1 MAEDAMDKMIK
12 KGLLPPSSSTTKNIP
27 VHGSTTIAVGPDLA
41 VYGSDAKKIQELQ
54 KDKCLNEKLVAGM
67 PYTKAEVVWCIRNE
81 MARTVEDVLARRLRI
96 LFLNARSAMEAAP
109 EVAEILKNEL
119 HQNEEWKQ
127 NQLANFLKLAKE
139 YLP

>member
-1 MAEDAMDKMIK
+1 MNKMIS
-12 KGLLPPSSSTTKNIP
+12 KGLIPISSSKTKTIAI
-27 VHGSTTIAVGPDLA
+27 HGSNIITDDPDLA
-41 VYGSDAKKIQELQ
+41 VYGRDAEKIQELQ
-54 KDKCLNEKLVAGM
+54 KDKCLSEKLVAGM

-109 EVAEILKNEL
+109 GVTEILKNEL
-119 HQNEEWKQ
+119 NQKEEWKQ

>member
-1 MAEDAMDKMIK
+1 
-12 KGLLPPSSSTTKNIP
+12 
-27 VHGSTTIAVGPDLA
+27 
-41 VYGSDAKKIQELQ
+41 
-54 KDKCLNEKLVAGM
+54 
-67 PYTKAEVVWCIRNE
+67 
-81 MARTVEDVLARRLRI
+81 
-96 LFLNARSAMEAAP
+96 MEAAP